1 MKINNFKGCINSL
14 ENIISDMKNIKELDT
29 KEFKSNET
37 ALIIVDMINGFAKQG
52 NLMSPRIK
60 DIIPRVV
67 NTTKICENNGFSI
80 IAFLDAHTIDCIEF
94 QNYPVHCLKGTFESQ
109 LIDELKVFKSIHI
122 IDKNS
127 TNGYMEEKFIEWM
140 KRNNNINNFIVIGN
154 CTDICIMQF
163 VLSLKSH
170 FNKNNKKVNI
180 FIPTDSVDTFDTDYH
195 NGDLMNLIG
204 LYNMKLNG
212 IKIVSTIK

>member
-14 ENIISDMKNIKELDT
+14 EKIISDMKNIKELDT

-80 IAFLDAHTIDCIEF
+80 IAFSDAHTIDSIEF

-170 FNKNNKKVNI
+170 FNKNNKKINI

>member
-80 IAFLDAHTIDCIEF
+80 IAFLDAHTIDSIEF

>member
-80 IAFLDAHTIDCIEF
+80 IAFLDAHTIDSIEF

-109 LIDELKVFKSIHI
+109 LINELKVFKSIHI